1 MDPHSFYVLDPDPH
15 SICGSGSRRDNLS
28 NKNRKKAR
36 NVLITAI
43 LFNFKSK
50 FAHSSIVSYF
60 RVIFFLFYDY
70 RTLFTSLFLTKFVK
84 LDPDSHSFYLLDTDP
99 QKSECGS
106 TALVL
111 TIILRLFK

>member
-15 SICGSGSRRDNLS
+15 SIS